1 MNKSARQSSSLPAKK
16 SSSSPDAGYVKNL
29 EAQFAEYASWKRRKF
44 NLADLGLHGDLREL
58 DGTDLQKAVWREL
71 LNIPYGKAIS
81 YEELAKRVGNPKAVR
96 AVASAV
102 GDNPLCI
109 IIPCHRV
116 LPKAS
121 VAKLEKIGRS
131 SKAPAKPVHIPVGGY
146 ALGPELKEA
155 LLKLEGLL

>member
-1 MNKSARQSSSLPAKK
+1 MTKSARQSSSLQAKNAATTPA
-16 SSSSPDAGYVKNL
+16 AEYLKNL
-29 EAQFAEYASWKRRKF
+29 EAQFAEYVSWKRRKF
-44 NLADLGLHGDLREL
+44 NLADLGLHNDLREL

-71 LNIPYGKAIS
+71 LNIPYGKAVS
-81 YEELAKRVGNPKAVR
+81 YEELAKRVGNPRAVR

-109 IIPCHRV
+109 VIPCHRV

-121 VAKLEKIGRS
+121 VAKLEKIERS
-131 SKAPAKPVHIPVGGY
+131 NKAPAKPSHVPVGGY

-155 LLKLEGLL
+155 LLKLEGVL